1 MHGVATCCGGGLRE
15 EENEEEEV
23 EHQEKEHQE
32 KEHQEKEHQE
42 KELCVTWNWRPE
54 SCML

>member
-23 EHQEKEHQE
+23 EHLEKEHQE

>member
-1 MHGVATCCGGGLRE
+1 MATCCGGGLRE